1 MYVCT
6 GYLVGCFF
14 LVRTPRHLVHHL
26 TLPSP
31 TFVQTSEIDIGQT
44 KEGGQKRGGGA
55 PSPLFVFDYPKGRC
69 TAVCTFLH
77 VPTGVD
83 NPSARNVHILY
94 DGYPCGVRK
103 RHVKNLLCD
112 RPAFVSEAG
121 SVSPRHHCASSC
133 HKSKRNAFY
142 GGLTDHPEWTSSP
155 FPLFFLLFVVPPREI
170 ESPLPPLSPF
180 SFPSA
185 KPLSSIISG
194 KGEGGEEER
203 DR

>member
-94 DGYPCGVRK
+94 DGYPCGVSK
-103 RHVKNLLCD
+103 RHVKNLLYD

-121 SVSPRHHCASSC
+121 SVSPRHYCASSC
-133 HKSKRNAFY
+133 TLVQAKCLLWR
-142 GGLTDHPEWTSSP
+142 TDRPSGMD
-155 FPLFFLLFVVPPREI
+155 I
-170 ESPLPPLSPF
+170 ESIPSLLPPLCRP
-180 SFPSA
+180 P
-185 KPLSSIISG
+185 P
-194 KGEGGEEER
+194 R
-203 DR
+203 DRISPSSAFSLLLPFGETSIVHHFR